1 MYLQKTGFRILST
14 LFFISSSVAV
24 VAQDP
29 GQLQAPTPFQAPK
42 LQRFPEMI
50 KVEGGTFTMGDEE
63 GLGDSSE
70 LPLHQVT
77 LKTFRIARTETT
89 VAQWRA
95 FCHATIRK
103 MPDAPAWGW
112 LENHP
117 IVNVSWQDAMDYCKW
132 LSDSSGKK
140 YRLPTEAEW
149 EYAARGG
156 NKSKGFF
163 FSGGQ
168 SMYMIGWFNENSS
181 AGTQPVGLKRPNEL
195 GIFDMSGNVWE
206 WCADWYGP
214 YTSDAQTNPLGS
226 NEEVFRVLRGGSW
239 NYIAEGGR
247 VANRGFFTSDGK
259 ISDYG
264 FRVVLESDEE
274 KTETKE
280 PAKEKPKTKN

>member
-1 MYLQKTGFRILST
+1 MYLLKSGFRILST

-117 IVNVSWQDAMDYCKW
+117 IVNVSWLDAMDYCKW

-206 WCADWYGP
+206 WC
-214 YTSDAQTNPLGS
+214 SDNFTLDEGS
-226 NEEVFRVLRGGSW
+226 DLMTTCRVLKGGSW
-239 NYIAEGGR
+239 HTYARFCRSSCRDAGDPEI
-247 VANRGFFTSDGK
+247 GFFDQ
-259 ISDYG
+259 G
-264 FRVVLESDEE
+264 FRIVCEISHLSN
-274 KTETKE
+274 
-280 PAKEKPKTKN
+280 PY